1 MVAVLVPISGR
12 TRPSD
17 CTTASSKAGQ
27 QQRSRSSLTSSS
39 SACGTLCRT
48 GHPITQKPRC
58 TLTPGLSPL
67 PGELEGDYF
76 YSLRDTD
83 INGPCSGKTILE
95 VVKVLSSAGTMAPDS
110 IYIYNSSITNND
122 WEPWSPGL
130 IGKIAEDTALVAG
143 ARRVRISVSPT
154 PSTPYVSSDCPW
166 PPPPAAPLAP
176 STSDR
181 QVPPPRRETVS

>member
-1 MVAVLVPISGR
+1 MVAGSGPDLGTDKTKR
-12 TRPSD
+12 LYDGKLDSWPAAKIKIKSYLFKLGLWDVVQDGPSD
-17 CTTASSKAGQ
+17 RAETPVHAHAG
-27 QQRSRSSLTSSS
+27 
-39 SACGTLCRT
+39 
-48 GHPITQKPRC
+48 
-58 TLTPGLSPL
+58 PL
-67 PGELEGDYF
+67 PGEPEGEYF